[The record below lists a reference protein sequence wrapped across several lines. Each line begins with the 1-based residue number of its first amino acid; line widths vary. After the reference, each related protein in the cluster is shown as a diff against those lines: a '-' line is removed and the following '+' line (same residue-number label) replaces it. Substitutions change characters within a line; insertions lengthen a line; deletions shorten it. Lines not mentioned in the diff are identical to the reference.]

1 MSDEASA
8 LAPTADAHPIIQFR
22 YLWWAMASILVMIV
36 AIQSRHF
43 WFLTF
48 VHILSGILWTGI
60 DLFMGFVIGPTLRQ
74 MDTDSRRAFVNRLVQ
89 RMIFLMPTLGI
100 LTTTSGWFLA
110 SRMGFFSLPFPE
122 FGWIVAALAV
132 VTLLKI
138 QGFGVLL
145 PLELRVIF
153 ELRKPNPDLDQVGRW
168 MRRFV
173 RVVAF
178 QGVMQVGIIVI
189 MTKLRTGL

>member
-1 MSDEASA
+1 
-8 LAPTADAHPIIQFR
+8 
-22 YLWWAMASILVMIV
+22 
-36 AIQSRHF
+36 
-43 WFLTF
+43 
-48 VHILSGILWTGI
+48 
-60 DLFMGFVIGPTLRQ
+60 
-74 MDTDSRRAFVNRLVQ
+74 MDTDSRRVFINRLVQ

-110 SRMGFFSLPFPE
+110 ARMGFFSLPFPE
-122 FGWIVAALAV
+122 LGWIVAALAV